1 MEVQF
6 LSSVDNITNPSGN
19 LVGVHLTNFFVLVKL
34 EIGAI
39 VNVFASLLAV
49 AQCHYVFKV
58 LQEAEFVSAVVFS
71 EVLKIVKRI
80 QIVIIY

>member
-1 MEVQF
+1 MEVRL

-19 LVGVHLTNFFVLVKL
+19 LVGVQLTNFFVFVKL

-71 EVLKIVKRI
+71 EVLVLIKEYKL
-80 QIVIIY
+80 

>member
-1 MEVQF
+1 MEVRL

-19 LVGVHLTNFFVLVKL
+19 LVGVQLTNFFVLVKL

-58 LQEAEFVSAVVFS
+58 LQEAELSGKTEWRGELEGGV
-71 EVLKIVKRI
+71 EVEVT
-80 QIVIIY
+80 